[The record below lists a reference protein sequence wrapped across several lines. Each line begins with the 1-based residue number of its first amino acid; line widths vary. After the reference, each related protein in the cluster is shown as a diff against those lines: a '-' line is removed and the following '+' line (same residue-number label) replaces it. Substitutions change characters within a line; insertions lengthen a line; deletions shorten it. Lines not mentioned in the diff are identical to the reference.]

1 MTSRYAALPDDQ
13 QVELLSG
20 VAFGAAGAFG
30 LDVRDLNLVLHQ
42 FNTTFRVDTYDG
54 RRLAMRI
61 NTNSP
66 STGAQVIAQQA
77 WVQAVRAQTDVHMAR
92 PLATP
97 EGAWYVEVDSPRAG
111 RSFLVTANEWLDGE
125 DIGHEAPHHILR
137 ALGRTMAILHTQAE
151 GWHLPDGGEL
161 PVLDTPL
168 CGATNLLAE
177 VGSPHRRLLATAFE
191 LCDGVFAAAYA
202 MQTPIACHAD
212 LHGGNL
218 KFHDGRLAV
227 FDVDDMGMALRSLDL
242 AITTFYL
249 RGEDP
254 AREAALREGYASI
267 RPLPDDPPE
276 WFEALVASRQL
287 FLANA
292 MFSSTSASWRDEAPA
307 YVDRAAERLQR
318 WLDTGTFTLGP
329 R

>member
-1 MTSRYAALPDDQ
+1 MTSRYADLSDDQ

-20 VAFGAAGAFG
+20 VALDAAGAFG
-30 LDVRDLNLVLHQ
+30 LDVGDLSLVLHQ

-54 RRLAMRI
+54 QRLAMRI
-61 NTNSP
+61 NTNST
-66 STGAQVIAQQA
+66 STAAHVVAQQT
-77 WVQAVRAQTDVHMAR
+77 WVQAVRAETDVHMAQ
-92 PLATP
+92 PVATP
-97 EGAWYVEVDSPRAG
+97 AGAWYVEVDSPRAG
-111 RSFLVTANEWLDGE
+111 RSFLVTASEWLEGV
-125 DIGHEAPHHILR
+125 DIGHEAAHHILR
-137 ALGRTMAILHTQAE
+137 SLGRTMAVLHAHAE
-151 GWHLPDGGEL
+151 GWQLPCGGEL

-168 CGATNLLAE
+168 CGATNLLDR
-177 VGSPHRRLLATAFE
+177 VDSPHRHLLATAFE
-191 LCDGVFAAAYA
+191 TCERVFAAAYA
-202 MQTPIACHAD
+202 SRTPIACHAD

-218 KFHDGRLAV
+218 KFHDGRLSV
-227 FDVDDMGMALRSLDL
+227 FDVDDMGMALPSLDL

-254 AREAALREGYASI
+254 ARESALREGYTSM

-276 WFEALVASRQL
+276 WFEALVAARQL

-307 YVDRAAERLQR
+307 YLDRAAERLQR

>member
-1 MTSRYAALPDDQ
+1 VTSRYADLPDDQ

-20 VAFGAAGAFG
+20 VVLEAAREFG
-30 LDVRDLNLVLHQ
+30 LDVSDVSLVLHQ

-54 RRLAMRI
+54 RRLAVRI

-66 STGAQVIAQQA
+66 STANNVVAQQA

-97 EGAWYVEVDSPRAG
+97 GGAWYVEVDSPRAD

-137 ALGRTMAILHTQAE
+137 ALGRTMAILHTQAK
-151 GWHLPDGGEL
+151 GWQLPDGGEL

-168 CGATNLLAE
+168 GGATNVLAE
-177 VGSPHRRLLATAFE
+177 VGSPHRRLLASAFE
-191 LCDGVFAAAYA
+191 TCDRVFAAAYA
-202 MQTPIACHAD
+202 SRTPIACHAD
-212 LHGGNL
+212 LHGGNV

-227 FDVDDMGMALRSLDL
+227 FDVDDMGLAVPALDL
-242 AITTFYL
+242 AISTFYL
-249 RGEDP
+249 RDADP
-254 AREAALREGYASI
+254 AREESLREGYTSI

-276 WFEALVASRQL
+276 WFEAFVASRQL
-287 FLANA
+287 LLANA
-292 MFSSTSASWRDEAPA
+292 MFASTSASWRDEAPA
-307 YVDRAAERLQR
+307 YLDLAAERLQR
-318 WLDTGTFTLGP
+318 WLDTGTFTLG
-329 R
+329 RR